1 MAKPLP
7 APPRMVRAPARCVGE
22 TAPLKLT
29 AVKLRPLKLTALRRT
44 ALAQRLLRE
53 EDHLGGVIGQ
63 FLAIP
68 IAPDLHE
75 LEPSLGE

>member
-1 MAKPLP
+1 MANPLP
-7 APPRMVRAPARCVGE
+7 APPRMVRPPARCAGE
-22 TAPLKLT
+22 TAPPKLTPLKLT
-29 AVKLRPLKLTALRRT
+29 ALKLRALRRT